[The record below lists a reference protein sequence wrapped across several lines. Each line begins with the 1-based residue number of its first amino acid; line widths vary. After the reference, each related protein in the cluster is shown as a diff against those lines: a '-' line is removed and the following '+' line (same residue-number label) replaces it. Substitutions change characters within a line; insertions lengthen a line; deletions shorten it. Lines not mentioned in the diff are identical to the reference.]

1 MDFFPLQLF
10 PQGSLASSV
19 ITTVWIGV
27 VVVAFFNLRFGWV
40 LSGLVVPGYMVPLM
54 IIKPWAAVVI
64 IIESIATY
72 FLVWFFSEVLSRL
85 GYWSQVFGR
94 DRFFAL
100 ILMSVLVRVLFDGW
114 LLPGLGEWLVERF
127 EIPFDYR
134 NNLHSFGLII
144 IALVANQFWKSGL
157 RMGIMPL
164 FGNLVVTYLIVRY
177 GLMEITNFSVSNLNY
192 MYEDIASSIL
202 ASPKA
207 YIILITTAFVAS
219 RMNLLYGWDFSGIM
233 IPSLLALQWYQP
245 SKILASFF
253 EALLI
258 LGIAHL
264 LLKTALFRNIS
275 IEGGRK
281 LLLFFNIGFI
291 YKLIL
296 GYLILWLLPAV
307 KVTDTYAFGYLLAT
321 LMAMKMYD
329 KDIAVRLTRATLQTS
344 LVGVAVASII
354 GFTLTL
360 LPETTVQIGS
370 TARASTA
377 LQLIE
382 SQTSIVDSVRNDRI
396 RLYQPQSQHHMS
408 LPLATELE
416 RFSDGLTHLQE
427 YISKGGDHHLEKALK
442 QFHQVGYQLQRHG
455 DGDYYLREKDPVKG
469 WGLYVLRSDPK
480 SRLSVEVPAPLDERG
495 AMDAGLQVFEQL
507 GARGLAVAG
516 ASRNLHPDRS
526 ADVLTNPQS
535 FFQVF
540 HSVIAK
546 RDALQVRSYTGE
558 TARLSASIDS
568 SGSITSD
575 QGSADPDNALWVHVN
590 LPPGLDLMALKTLAG
605 SLQIQWKDAPFSNR
619 QREISRSGFAELLL
633 NQQGVRSVRSR
644 AVGFGK
650 APPLLLGSKRI
661 DGFLQDWILAR
672 KGRIAAQGSDLYV
685 LPRVEQL
692 LFFDAEVLTPLL
704 KASAQE
710 YREGDWTPAGLEE
723 LRSIQAAANVLN
735 YQLIRYRHQ
744 STNEDFLILA
754 EDETGDQHYW
764 GSYVFRLSDTQN
776 YLVQVPRPLYEVSS
790 FEYGV
795 SLFQRLN
802 AKALLLAGAHPGT
815 NTDGSADIIRL
826 DNVVNLFSLVNQVV
840 LREAGD
846 APMLVVHSRALSRR
860 GRGALS
866 HADALISR
874 IEAPS
879 SQSVTEALV
888 NPVLDQLAMEG
899 ISYRFVEG
907 EQDTAGYEIASVA
920 QSLYINATRNKGF
933 VALWLSP
940 SARSVYRQQG
950 QNRQEQLRFDSL
962 GIETRE
968 ADLYTYLEV
977 FETAN
982 MAASIPP
989 PLQQQITTYLGN
1001 ESVVSL
1007 SGLVR
1012 DWPEYNWQRL
1022 IDINSRQSFLIGL
1035 DKQAKLTLVAN
1046 LNPRQSDSAVT
1057 IKQLPL
1063 TRDEV
1068 QGFIDS
1074 RKAWLD
1080 LGGAL

>member
-1 MDFFPLQLF
+1 MELLPLPLF

-27 VVVAFFNLRFGWV
+27 AVVAFFNLRFGWV
-40 LSGLVVPGYMVPLM
+40 LSGLVVPGYMVPLI

-64 IIESIATY
+64 IIESIVTY
-72 FLVWFFSEVLSRL
+72 FMVWLFSERLSRL

-100 ILMSVLVRVLFDGW
+100 ILMSVLVRILFDGW
-114 LLPGLGEWLVERF
+114 LLPGLGEWMVERF

-157 RMGIMPL
+157 RKGVLPL
-164 FGNLVVTYLIVRY
+164 FGNLAVTYLIIRY

-264 LLKTALFRNIS
+264 LMRTALFRNTS
-275 IEGGRK
+275 LEGGRK

-291 YKLIL
+291 YKLLL
-296 GYLILWLLPAV
+296 GYLILWLAPEV

-321 LMAMKMYD
+321 LMAMKMHD
-329 KDIAVRLTRATLQTS
+329 KDIAARLTRATLQTS
-344 LVGVAVASII
+344 LVGVVVASVI

-360 LPETTVQIGS
+360 LPGTDIGVG
-370 TARASTA
+370 TEARAAIAS
-377 LQLIE
+377 QLIE
-382 SQTSIVDSVRNDRI
+382 SETSIMDRLREDRV
-396 RLYQPQSQHHMS
+396 RLYQPQSNQQMP
-408 LPLATELE
+408 LPLAGELE
-416 RFSDGLTHLQE
+416 RFSEGLQRLRDYLANPDE
-427 YISKGGDHHLEKALK
+427 RLLETALNK
-442 QFHQVGYQLQRHG
+442 LHQVGYQVLHH
-455 DGDYYLREKDPVKG
+455 DGGYYYLREKGPVRG
-469 WGLYVLRSDPK
+469 WGLYVLRSAPK
-480 SRLSVEVPAPLDERG
+480 SRLTVEVPAPLDERG
-495 AMDAGLQVFEQL
+495 AMDAGLQIFEQL
-507 GARGLAVAG
+507 GARGLAIAG
-516 ASRNLHPDRS
+516 ASRELHPDRS

-535 FFQVF
+535 FFQLF

-546 RDALQVRSYTGE
+546 RDALQVRRYTKE
-558 TARLSASIDS
+558 TSRLSAAIGFGDEL
-568 SGSITSD
+568 D
-575 QGSADPDNALWVHVN
+575 QAEPENALWVHVN
-590 LPPGLDLMALKTLAG
+590 LPPGLDLTALKTLAG
-605 SLQIQWKDAPFSNR
+605 SLRIQWKDAPFGNR

-633 NQQGVRSVRSR
+633 NQQGVRSVRSH
-644 AVGFGK
+644 AIGLGK
-650 APPLLLGSKRI
+650 APPLTVGSQRI
-661 DGFLQDWILAR
+661 DGFLQDWLLAR
-672 KGRIAAQGSDLYV
+672 KGRIAAQGSNQYV
-685 LPRVEQL
+685 SPKVEEL

-704 KASAQE
+704 EALAE
-710 YREGDWTPAGLEE
+710 AYRQGDWTPAGLEA
-723 LRSIQAAANVLN
+723 LRSIQAAASVLN
-735 YQLIRYRHQ
+735 YQLIRYRHK
-744 STNEDFLILA
+744 STHEDFLILA
-754 EDETGDQHYW
+754 EAETGDRRFW
-764 GSYVFRLSDTQN
+764 GSYVFRLSNSQN

-795 SLFQRLN
+795 SLFQRLR
-802 AKALLLAGAHPGT
+802 AKALLLAGAHPGA

-846 APMLVVHSRALSRR
+846 APMLVIHSRALSRR

-866 HADALISR
+866 QADALISR

-879 SQSVTEALV
+879 SQRVTEALV
-888 NPVLDQLAMEG
+888 DPVLDQLAMEG
-899 ISYRFVEG
+899 VSYRFVEG

-950 QNRQEQLRFDSL
+950 RNRQEQLRFDAL

-968 ADLYTYLEV
+968 ADLYEYLQALGSAG
-977 FETAN
+977 TAT
-982 MAASIPP
+982 ST
-989 PLQQQITTYLGN
+989 PLALRQRLIAYLGN
-1001 ESVVSL
+1001 RDVVAL
-1007 SGLVR
+1007 SGLR
-1012 DWPEYNWQRL
+1012 REWPDFNWQRL
-1022 IDINSRQSFLIGL
+1022 IDLNSRQSFLIGL
-1035 DKQAKLTLVAN
+1035 DKAARLSLVAN
-1046 LNPRQSDSAVT
+1046 LNPRQADAVSSAGR
-1057 IKQLPL
+1057 PL
-1063 TRDEV
+1063 SRSRV

-1074 RKAWLD
+1074 RKALLD
-1080 LGGAL
+1080 LEGGQ